1 MPFIEILLIALAL
14 AMDAFAV
21 AIAIGAMLKIVTHRQ
36 TLRLAWHFGLFQ
48 AVMPLVGW
56 WAGVL
61 VRDALIRF
69 GHWIAFLLLLY
80 IGGHMLWA
88 GFSPDKDGT
97 CCQDPTTGSR
107 LVMLSVA
114 TSIDALAVGLSLALV
129 GTSIWYPACIIG
141 LVAFGCTAL
150 GLRLGS
156 ILGCHTR
163 LGHYAERLG
172 GAVLVGI
179 GVKIVFQAW

>member
-21 AIAIGAMLKIVTHRQ
+21 AIAVGAVLQTVTHRQ

-48 AVMPLVGW
+48 ALMPLVGW
-56 WAGVL
+56 FAGVL
-61 VRDALIRF
+61 VRDALLRF
-69 GHWIAFLLLLY
+69 GHWIAFGLLLY
-80 IGGHMLWA
+80 IGGHMLWSGWSHTDDTA
-88 GFSPDKDGT
+88 Q
-97 CCQDPTTGSR
+97 CHDPTTGSR

-114 TSIDALAVGLSLALV
+114 TSIDALAVGVSLALV
-129 GTSIWYPACIIG
+129 GASIWYPACIIG
-141 LVAFGCTAL
+141 LVAFVCTAC

-156 ILGCHTR
+156 IAGCHTH
-163 LGHYAERLG
+163 LGRYAEILG

-179 GVKIVFQAW
+179 GVKIVIQA